1 MTAKITWTNETRK
14 LSELKPWGRNPRQ
27 IDKASAER
35 LADSLQ
41 KARSFQAVKYIMETY
56 PNASKFTRQYDIGD
70 RGEWGYLETYLSH
83 KQIDNE
89 ARRLHKAL
97 GL

>member
-1 MTAKITWTNETRK
+1 MKRHVPMQESIIQP
-14 LSELKPWGRNPRQ
+14 SENGCR
-27 IDKASAER
+27 
-35 LADSLQ
+35 

>member
-1 MTAKITWTNETRK
+1 
-14 LSELKPWGRNPRQ
+14 
-27 IDKASAER
+27 
-35 LADSLQ
+35 
-41 KARSFQAVKYIMETY
+41 METY
-56 PNASKFTRQYDIGD
+56 PNATKFTRQYDIGD

-83 KQIDNE
+83 EHIDNE